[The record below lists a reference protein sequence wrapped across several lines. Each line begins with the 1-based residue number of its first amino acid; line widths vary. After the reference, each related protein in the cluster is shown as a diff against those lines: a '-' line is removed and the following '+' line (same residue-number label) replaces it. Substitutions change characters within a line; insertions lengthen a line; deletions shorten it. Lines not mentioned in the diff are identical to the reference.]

1 MSLRWRR
8 RAERVSGSSA
18 PWLAQPL
25 EAKDWVII
33 RPGGGG
39 HGGGAG
45 PLGTWVGGESGLLC
59 VPEASLLRVPR
70 EVMGLDYLASH
81 RALTTAYRLL
91 ESYGSLRLGD
101 TIIQNNAD
109 GAVGLAVLQL
119 CRMLR
124 LSCINVVPDTPRFQ
138 EVSTPGRSLSRF
150 QPWRAVS
157 EEPLALPVFR
167 FQLTCRLAGSA
178 ILLFWRRTESSLSP
192 CWVVLC
198 TGGVAAQ
205 GYLRRDVGAAG
216 HAAPP
221 HGAGGGDTT
230 RMVRHLPTTTR
241 SRRCRRRVR

>member
-1 MSLRWRR
+1 MWLRRRR

-33 RPGGGG
+33 RPGGRA

-59 VPEASLLRVPR
+59 VAEAALLRVPR

-109 GAVGLAVLQL
+109 SAVGLAVLQL

-138 EVSTPGRSLSRF
+138 EVSTPHRRTLSSNPESSGRGTFSSTCISLS
-150 QPWRAVS
+150 AH
-157 EEPLALPVFR
+157 LPSCW
-167 FQLTCRLAGSA
+167 LWLSLWCG
-178 ILLFWRRTESSLSP
+178 TESSL
-192 CWVVLC
+192 
-198 TGGVAAQ
+198 
-205 GYLRRDVGAAG
+205 
-216 HAAPP
+216 
-221 HGAGGGDTT
+221 
-230 RMVRHLPTTTR
+230 
-241 SRRCRRRVR
+241 

>member
-1 MSLRWRR
+1 MAVLRR

-33 RPGGGG
+33 RPGGG
-39 HGGGAG
+39 AG

-59 VPEASLLRVPR
+59 VPEAALLRVPR

-138 EVSTPGRSLSRF
+138 EVSTHHRR
-150 QPWRAVS
+150 
-157 EEPLALPVFR
+157 PLASNPGELWARNLPA
-167 FQLTCRLAGSA
+167 QARLLCSSHP
-178 ILLFWRRTESSLSP
+178 LSCWLCHSLFWCGTESSL
-192 CWVVLC
+192 
-198 TGGVAAQ
+198 
-205 GYLRRDVGAAG
+205 
-216 HAAPP
+216 
-221 HGAGGGDTT
+221 
-230 RMVRHLPTTTR
+230 
-241 SRRCRRRVR
+241 

>member
-1 MSLRWRR
+1 MLSFDFNTFALRPCGCGGR

-33 RPGGGG
+33 RPGGRA

-59 VPEASLLRVPR
+59 VAEAALLRVPR

-109 GAVGLAVLQL
+109 SAVGLAVLQL

-138 EVSTPGRSLSRF
+138 EVSTPHRRTLSSNPEGSGR
-150 QPWRAVS
+150 
-157 EEPLALPVFR
+157 
-167 FQLTCRLAGSA
+167 GSV
-178 ILLFWRRTESSLSP
+178 LCGTESSL
-192 CWVVLC
+192 
-198 TGGVAAQ
+198 
-205 GYLRRDVGAAG
+205 
-216 HAAPP
+216 
-221 HGAGGGDTT
+221 
-230 RMVRHLPTTTR
+230 
-241 SRRCRRRVR
+241 